1 VNESEACGAN
11 HPTQSEPSNASTG
24 QRIGLFGLLG
34 TGNLGNDGSLATVLE
49 HLRAA
54 HPDATLHAFCA
65 GPAEV
70 DGRFHVPAVRMNW
83 NRTEYQT
90 AGSLWLMVRKGLG
103 KLVDPFRTAAWVRRQ
118 DVVIVPGMGVL
129 ESTQPVRPWGFP
141 YSLLLLSLC
150 GRLFRT
156 PVVLLSVGASV
167 VENRVTRAVMV
178 RAARLA
184 SYRSFRDE
192 LSREAMRAMGVDTDH
207 DPVYADLV
215 LSSFEPPPPAERGGI
230 VGVGVMNYRGGDT
243 ERARG
248 DEIHRAYLDRMTAF
262 VRRLVDDGR
271 RVRLFTGDRTDKPTA
286 EQIAARVSSAAVE
299 IAELSTLDDL
309 AKSMAE
315 VDTVV
320 ATRYHNVISALTL
333 GKPTISLGYAAKNDV
348 LMARMGL
355 GEYCQHARDFDVD
368 RLLAQFDSLQERHDE
383 LVAMLAARN
392 ADAAWRVGQQL
403 DELSALIRR
412 STKPREAIS

>member
-1 VNESEACGAN
+1 V
-11 HPTQSEPSNASTG
+11 TG
-24 QRIGLFGLLG
+24 PRIGLFGLLG

-70 DGRFHVPAVRMNW
+70 DARFGVPATRMNW

-90 AGSLWLMVRKGLG
+90 AASPWLIIRKGLG
-103 KLVDPFRTAAWVRRQ
+103 KLVDPFRTGAWVRRQ

-150 GRLFRT
+150 GKLFRT

-178 RAARLA
+178 RAARFA

-192 LSREAMRAMGVDTDH
+192 LSRTAMGAMGVHTDH

-215 LSSFEPPPPAERGGI
+215 LGSFEPPPPRERSGI
-230 VGVGVMNYRGGDT
+230 VGVGVMNYRGDDT

-248 DEIHRAYLDRMTAF
+248 E
-262 VRRLVDDGR
+262 
-271 RVRLFTGDRTDKPTA
+271 
-286 EQIAARVSSAAVE
+286 
-299 IAELSTLDDL
+299 
-309 AKSMAE
+309 
-315 VDTVV
+315 
-320 ATRYHNVISALTL
+320 
-333 GKPTISLGYAAKNDV
+333 
-348 LMARMGL
+348 
-355 GEYCQHARDFDVD
+355 
-368 RLLAQFDSLQERHDE
+368 
-383 LVAMLAARN
+383 
-392 ADAAWRVGQQL
+392 
-403 DELSALIRR
+403 
-412 STKPREAIS
+412 